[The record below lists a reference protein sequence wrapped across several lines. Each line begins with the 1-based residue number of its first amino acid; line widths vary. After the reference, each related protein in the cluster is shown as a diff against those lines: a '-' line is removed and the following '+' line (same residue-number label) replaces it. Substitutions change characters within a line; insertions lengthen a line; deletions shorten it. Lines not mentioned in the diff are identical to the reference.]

1 MQRDQGKAGDAGAKD
16 VIHGEL
22 SLLWVGDHV
31 GRPIQALVA
40 KPGLREL
47 LAAFAGEDGGNG
59 GLVGFGGS
67 GGERE
72 RHFR

>member
-1 MQRDQGKAGDAGAKD
+1 MQRQQRRRE
-16 VIHGEL
+16 VCEF
-22 SLLWVGDHV
+22 LLRIVLWLVGDHV
-31 GRPIQALVA
+31 GRPIQALVTQ
-40 KPGLREL
+40 PGLREL

-67 GGERE
+67 GGERK